1 VTRAA
6 KKILDE
12 ARALSVEEREEIA
25 HGLLE
30 SVAADRDELSPEWR
44 EEIRRRIERAERG
57 ESKSI
62 PWDEARARLESMFR
76 RE

>member
-30 SVAADRDELSPEWR
+30 SVAAERDDLSPEWR
-44 EEIRRRIERAERG
+44 EEIARRIKQIERG
-57 ESKSI
+57 EVELI
-62 PWDEARARLESMFR
+62 DGDEVL
-76 RE
+76 RELREQFPDR